1 MKIAHK
7 IETYTSDGEPVL
19 RFTVMNSSGVYME
32 FTNWG
37 LVGLQLQYPMFR
49 EH

>member
-19 RFTVMNSSGVYME
+19 RFTVMYGAQNETYIE
-32 FTNWG
+32 D
-37 LVGLQLQYPMFR
+37 
-49 EH
+49 

>member
-19 RFTVMNSSGVYME
+19 RIYCDE
-32 FTNWG
+32 F
-37 LVGLQLQYPMFR
+37 FR
-49 EH
+49 SLYGIHELGGSLDYSFST